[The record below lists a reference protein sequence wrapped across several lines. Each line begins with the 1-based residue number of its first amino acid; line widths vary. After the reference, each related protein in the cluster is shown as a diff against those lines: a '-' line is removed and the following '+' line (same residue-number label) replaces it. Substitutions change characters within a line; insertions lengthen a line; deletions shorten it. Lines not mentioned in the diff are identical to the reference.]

1 MDVADIATREY
12 VEASPDDRIGPVRST
27 LEDEPGVLVVEDG
40 DVVGVVR
47 ARDLL
52 RSQLDDDASVD
63 TVVTAVPELSVNEGI
78 RETARLL
85 VEAETKLAPVID
97 DGGEI
102 WGVVTA
108 DRLLEAIRENL
119 DVLSVSDI
127 HTTEVVTVPEDGTL
141 GEAINRLREHSVSRL
156 PIVERDGTLAG
167 ILTVDDIADFVVREG
182 RESGKGDR
190 SGDTERMLDLPVYD
204 ISTGPAETTTPDASV
219 ADAVDHMLDEDYDG
233 LVVSPEYAERV
244 AGVITKTD
252 VLRALTYTEED
263 QLDVQVTNAALLE
276 TTTRD
281 EIRERIEEVTGKHS
295 EMDVLHAHVRF
306 QRHEEEFR
314 GTNLV
319 RCQIRI
325 RSDQEEVAGTG
336 EGYGAEQ
343 ALSLALEKLER
354 NVLELKG
361 RRSDEEYRG
370 QLLRKLDE
378 L

>member
-1 MDVADIATREY
+1 MDVTDIATHEY
-12 VEASPDDRIGPVRST
+12 VEASPDDRVGPVRST
-27 LEDEPGVLVVEDG
+27 LEDEPAVLVTDDG
-40 DVVGVVR
+40 DVEGVVR

-52 RSQLDDDASVD
+52 RSQLDDDASLERVSSP
-63 TVVTAVPELSVNEGI
+63 VPQVSMNEGI

-85 VEAETKLAPVID
+85 VEGETKTAPVVD

-108 DRLLEAIRENL
+108 DRLLEAVREDL
-119 DVLSVSDI
+119 DALAVSDI
-127 HTTEVVTVPEDGTL
+127 QTTEVVTVPEDATI

-156 PIVERDGTLAG
+156 PVVEEDGTLADVV
-167 ILTVDDIADFVVREG
+167 TVEDISDFVVREG
-182 RESGKGDR
+182 EEPTKGTRTDDHQ
-190 SGDTERMLDLPVYD
+190 SLLDLPVYD
-204 ISTGPAETTTPDASV
+204 VSTGPAKTTTSEASV
-219 ADAVDHMLDEDYDG
+219 GDAVERMLEEGCDG

-244 AGVITKTD
+244 AGIITKTG
-252 VLRALTYTEED
+252 VLRALTYTVEEG
-263 QLDVQVTNAALLE
+263 LDVQVTNAALLE
-276 TTTRD
+276 TTTR
-281 EIRERIEEVTGKHS
+281 EEIAQRIREVTDKHS
-295 EMDVLHAHVRF
+295 QMDVLHAHVRF

-319 RCQIRI
+319 RCQIRV
-325 RSDQEEVAGTG
+325 RSDQDEVAGTG
-336 EGYGAEQ
+336 EGYGADQ
-343 ALSLALEKLER
+343 ALSFALEKLER